1 MGRRICVNWENIE
14 KCNGLEWNYLSFSDK
29 KEKSGVSN
37 EVTKILTAKALF
49 PFVAASAA
57 SCCVFV
63 KTICVI
69 WQKEWEVH

>member
-1 MGRRICVNWENIE
+1 MGRRICVNWENIN
-14 KCNGLEWNYLSFSDK
+14 KWNGLEWNDLFFSDK
-29 KEKSGVSN
+29 KAKSGVSN

-57 SCCVFV
+57 SCCGFV

-69 WQKEWEVH
+69 GEKEWELH